1 MLHLSEINRDN
12 WREAT
17 FVTSDP
23 EQKCPLD
30 EEWTTSS
37 AFSIVQSVFE
47 PEWESRV
54 IMDDQ
59 RIIGF
64 VFYGFW
70 QEKQAPLFCRYII
83 DIAEQGKG
91 YGQKA
96 LPVIVDEILSKYQS
110 DVVYLTL
117 DAGNKRA
124 IHIYE
129 KFGFMNTGEVYEGEM
144 IYLYRKKPQ

>member
-1 MLHLSEINRDN
+1 MIHLSEINRDN
-12 WREAT
+12 WRQAT

-23 EQKCPLD
+23 ERKCPLD
-30 EEWTTSS
+30 EQWTTSS

-54 IMDDQ
+54 ILDDQ
-59 RIIGF
+59 KIVGF

-70 QEKQAPLFCRYII
+70 AKKQAPLFCRYII

-96 LPVIVDEILSKYQS
+96 LPVIVDEILSKYHS
-110 DVVYLTL
+110 DIVYLTL
-117 DAGNKRA
+117 EAGNNRA

-129 KFGFMNTGEVYEGEM
+129 KFGFVNTDELDEGEM
-144 IYLYRKKPQ
+144 IYLYRKKP